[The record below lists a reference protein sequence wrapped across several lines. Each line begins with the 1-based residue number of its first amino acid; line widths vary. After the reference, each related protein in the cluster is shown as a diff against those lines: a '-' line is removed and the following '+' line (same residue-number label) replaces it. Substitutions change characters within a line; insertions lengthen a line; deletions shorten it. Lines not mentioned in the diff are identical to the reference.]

1 MDQAAWI
8 KLAIAAGIA
17 FAAYKYSSNQ
27 AVKGAA
33 LGVLG
38 VMVAKRIPYVQE
50 ALA

>member
-1 MDQAAWI
+1 MNQADLM

-17 FAAYKYSSNQ
+17 FAAFKFSHNQ

-38 VMVAKRIPYVQE
+38 VMVAKRLPYVGA
-50 ALA
+50 AL